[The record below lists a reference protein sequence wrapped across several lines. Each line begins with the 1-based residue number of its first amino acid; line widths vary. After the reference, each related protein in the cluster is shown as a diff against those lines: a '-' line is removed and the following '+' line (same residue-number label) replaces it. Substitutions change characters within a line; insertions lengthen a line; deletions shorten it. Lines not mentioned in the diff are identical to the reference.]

1 VQFLSARNLSLTTHN
16 KGQDINQQD
25 IRNAEGTN
33 DRAIRRFSE
42 ALVDAGEPAL
52 DWRIALLMKM
62 AASSQSAGREC
73 SDWLQINVEE
83 FGERCLQAM
92 VQAHIKGQSSK
103 MPVDLLVLWMEV
115 SHEID
120 RVADEVTK

>member
-1 VQFLSARNLSLTTHN
+1 M
-16 KGQDINQQD
+16 NQQD
-25 IRNAEGTN
+25 IRNAEATN
-33 DRAIRRFSE
+33 DRAIARYVEPEDDGE
-42 ALVDAGEPAL
+42 AAAQ
-52 DWRIALLMKM
+52 WRGDLLQKM

-83 FGERCLQAM
+83 FGERCMQAM

-120 RVADEVTK
+120 RVADQVTAP